1 MLRDCFLPKRLAIY
15 CTGLLILA
23 LGTALFPLSRLGSGA
38 IVALPVVLSHFTNLT
53 LGQGSF
59 CLFCLFIF
67 LQILLEKKL
76 RLKTLLQLPFS
87 LVFGTLVDF
96 YSLTLGLAAWQPE
109 AWPVRLFLVV
119 AAICATSLGALLM
132 VKGDI
137 ILNAPDGF
145 VVQLAKK
152 WQKSFGQT
160 KLVVDGVLLA
170 VAALLGLVFTGSLT
184 GLGIASFIAVY
195 SVGRLIQHL
204 DQRLFIKKGIR
215 EKA

>member
-1 MLRDCFLPKRLAIY
+1 
-15 CTGLLILA
+15 
-23 LGTALFPLSRLGSGA
+23 
-38 IVALPVVLSHFTNLT
+38 
-53 LGQGSF
+53 
-59 CLFCLFIF
+59 
-67 LQILLEKKL
+67 
-76 RLKTLLQLPFS
+76 
-87 LVFGTLVDF
+87 
-96 YSLTLGLAAWQPE
+96 
-109 AWPVRLFLVV
+109 
-119 AAICATSLGALLM
+119 M

-204 DQRLFIKKGIR
+204 DQRLFTEKGIR

>member
-87 LVFGTLVDF
+87 LVFGALVDF
-96 YSLTLGLAAWQPE
+96 YSLTLGLPE
-109 AWPVRLFLVV
+109 ACPVRLFLVV

-204 DQRLFIKKGIR
+204 DQRLFMKKGIR